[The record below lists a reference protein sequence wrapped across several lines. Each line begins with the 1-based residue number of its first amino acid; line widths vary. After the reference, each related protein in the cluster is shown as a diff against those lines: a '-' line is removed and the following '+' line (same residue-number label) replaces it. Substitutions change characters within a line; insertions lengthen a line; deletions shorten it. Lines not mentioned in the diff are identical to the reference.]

1 MLEFYIQIIVIK
13 NHECMLVNAET
24 KCFTKSNMTIAQA
37 LQIFELQTL
46 YDQDDKSLKKIY
58 YHLAQKYHPD
68 KRGSFEQFVA
78 LQEAHLF
85 LKKSLG
91 KSQYG
96 SEENYHTEDRSSP
109 NFDLNEAHRDLE
121 GRFNRLREHFQNLIV
136 VVEKYENIFNAQ
148 INIINSSNNG
158 IKNLVVKYH
167 ELKDDLKNKLNIEL
181 KRLKKRHQKEWW
193 EYILPTKKLSEQEY
207 IIESNHRVENFNQTS
222 QALDEEFVNQML
234 KLYQGSFQDLVSL
247 LSEV

>member
-1 MLEFYIQIIVIK
+1 
-13 NHECMLVNAET
+13 
-24 KCFTKSNMTIAQA
+24 MTIAQA

-46 YDQDDKSLKKIY
+46 YGQDDKSLKKIY
-58 YHLAQKYHPD
+58 YHLAQIYHPD
-68 KRGSFEQFVA
+68 KGGTFEQFVA

-91 KSQYG
+91 KSHYG
-96 SEENYHTEDRSSP
+96 NEENYQTEDKASP
-109 NFDLNEAHRDLE
+109 DFDLSEAYKDLE

-148 INIINSSNNG
+148 INIINSSNG
-158 IKNLVVKYH
+158 SIKNLVAKYH
-167 ELKDDLKNKLNIEL
+167 ELKNDLKTKLDLEL
-181 KRLKKRHQKEWW
+181 RRLKKRHQREWW

-207 IIESNHRVENFNQTS
+207 IVHTNQQIENFNYSS

>member
-1 MLEFYIQIIVIK
+1 
-13 NHECMLVNAET
+13 
-24 KCFTKSNMTIAQA
+24 MTIAQA
-37 LQIFELQTL
+37 LEIFELQTL
-46 YDQDDKSLKKIY
+46 YSQDDKSLKKIY

-68 KRGSFEQFVA
+68 KGGSFEQFVA

-96 SEENYHTEDRSSP
+96 NEENYQTEDKSSP
-109 NFDLNEAHRDLE
+109 DFDLSEAYKDLE
-121 GRFNRLREHFQNLIV
+121 SRFNRLREHFQNLIL

-148 INIINSSNNG
+148 INIINNSNG
-158 IKNLVVKYH
+158 GVKNLVAKYH
-167 ELKDDLKNKLNIEL
+167 ELKNDLKNKLDLEL
-181 KRLKKRHQKEWW
+181 KRLKKRHHREWW

-207 IIESNHRVENFNQTS
+207 IIKSNHHIENFNLS
-222 QALDEEFVNQML
+222 NKALDEEFVSQML
-234 KLYQGSFQDLVSL
+234 KLYQRSFQDLVSL

>member
-1 MLEFYIQIIVIK
+1 
-13 NHECMLVNAET
+13 
-24 KCFTKSNMTIAQA
+24 MTIAQA

-46 YDQDDKSLKKIY
+46 YGQDDKSLKKIY

-68 KRGSFEQFVA
+68 KGGSFEQFVA

-96 SEENYHTEDRSSP
+96 NEENYQTEDKASP
-109 NFDLNEAHRDLE
+109 DFDLNEAYKDLE

-148 INIINSSNNG
+148 INIINSSNGN
-158 IKNLVVKYH
+158 IKNLVAKYH
-167 ELKDDLKNKLNIEL
+167 ELKNNLKTKLDIEL
-181 KRLKKRHQKEWW
+181 KRLKKRHEREWW

-207 IIESNHRVENFNQTS
+207 IIHSNRQIETFNQSS
-222 QALDEEFVNQML
+222 QALDEEFVSQML